1 MKTQKAVGSITISDI
16 TDVGR
21 VSAYLTSNL
30 PASTVYDPND
40 GTYTPD
46 WSTTNLV
53 VTPIVYFNDTKLD
66 LTATGLSISWTRKD
80 GANAEGSLSTGETVS
95 NGVLTVAN
103 NVLGST
109 SSDILTYSALVRY
122 TDPDTNILLET
133 KCVITFTLLRRL
145 EPVKDISITGESVF
159 MYNSESQLIGNST
172 IVLTAHTKNTSVLQ
186 WQYKNSAGNF
196 VAMSTDNNTLINGTT
211 INISVNEGVLFTN
224 DTAVIKV
231 TTPDASVYDIHTIT
245 KIRDG
250 AAGNSTVSVVL
261 TNESHTLPC
270 NSKGIVNSYN
280 GADTQINIYEGGTV
294 VTDDWAISATP
305 STGVSGNYDSASHTY
320 TVTGLSTDTGYVE
333 FSCSQSGKAT
343 VTKRFTLIKQYAGVD
358 GADAVIYT
366 IEPSTYVIN
375 IDKNGVYSPANVTF
389 SAYSKVGAELTKTAY
404 EGRFVISESTDGT
417 TFGSP
422 VYTSANNESTKTYT
436 PSSTSIRVI
445 ECKLY
450 ASGGT
455 TTLLDSQTVTIT
467 KDGSDGNDGNDGKG
481 GTSVILGNE
490 AEVIPCNTDGT
501 VRVKKDITIPFY
513 GYIGTAR
520 AAITCTVGTLP
531 SGVTVTSNT
540 AGTTSAGGQLVI
552 SIPAGNTLGSTSD
565 LTGNF
570 TLTFTCNSTT
580 VEKKFSWTKSL
591 QSQNSIL
598 LQVYAP
604 GGDVIVNGAN
614 NVTLESQLTDG
625 SNVVYSG
632 ITYQWSKF
640 SSGSYVD
647 IADAT
652 GSSLTVTPDMVDAL
666 ASFKCTATYGGKAYS
681 AFWTVTDKT
690 DPVDLVVLCSVGTQL
705 KADVTCGAVYALAY
719 QNGIELDALKTTVFT
734 TSLPSSAQSG
744 DYCYYIDKT
753 NKTVILKK
761 YNGSAWADAP
771 SSDQPSGTYEYYRR
785 NRFGDEL
792 DTSVAWKT
800 GKVIYVDRDVV
811 DGTVQLFCEAEIPIN

>member
-46 WSTTNLV
+46 WSTNNLV

-66 LTATGLSISWTRKD
+66 LTTSGLNISWTRKD
-80 GANAEGSLSTGETVS
+80 GANAEGSLTTGETVS
-95 NGVLTVAN
+95 NGVLTVSN
-103 NVLGST
+103 NVLGNSQ
-109 SSDILTYSALVRY
+109 SDIITYSALVQY

-133 KCVITFTLLRRL
+133 KCVITFTLLRKL

-159 MYNSESQLIGNST
+159 MYNSDSQLIGNST

-186 WQYKNSAGNF
+186 WQYKNSSGNF
-196 VAMSTDNNTLINGTT
+196 VAMSTDNNTLINGIT
-211 INISVNEGVLFTN
+211 INISVNEDVLFTN

-250 AAGNSTVSVVL
+250 AAGNNTISVVL

-270 NSKGIVNSYN
+270 NSKGTVGSYV
-280 GADTQINIYEGGTV
+280 GADTQINVYEGGTI

-305 STGVSGNYDSASHTY
+305 STGVTGNYDSASHTY

-343 VTKRFTLIKQYAGVD
+343 ITKRFSLIKQYAGVD
-358 GADAVIYT
+358 GSDAVIYS

-375 IDKNGVYSPANVTF
+375 IDKSGVYSPKNVIF
-389 SAYSKVGAELTKTAY
+389 SAYTKVGAELTKSVY

-417 TFGSP
+417 TFGSA
-422 VYTSANNESTKTYT
+422 VYTSTNNESTKTYT

-450 ASGGT
+450 AAGGT
-455 TTLLDSQTVTIT
+455 TTLLDTQTVTIT
-467 KDGSDGNDGNDGKG
+467 RDGVDGNDGNDGAG

-490 AEVIPCNTDGT
+490 AEVIPCNSDGT
-501 VRVKKDITIPFY
+501 VRVSKDINIPFY
-513 GYIGTAR
+513 GYIGTSR

-531 SGVTVTSNT
+531 TGVSVKTNT
-540 AGTTSAGGQLVI
+540 AGTTSSGGQLVLTV
-552 SIPAGNTLGSTSD
+552 SSGSALGSASD

-570 TLTFTCNSTT
+570 TLTFLCNSTT

-591 QSQNSIL
+591 QSQNSVL
-598 LQVYAP
+598 LQVFAP
-604 GGDVIVNGAN
+604 GGDVIVNGKN

-625 SNVVYSG
+625 SNIVYSG

-640 SSGSYVD
+640 SSGSYAD
-647 IADAT
+647 IAEAT
-652 GSSLTVTPDMVDAL
+652 GSSLTVTPDMVDTL
-666 ASFKCTATYGGKAYS
+666 ASFKCTATYGGKVYA

-705 KADVTCGAVYALAY
+705 KPDIPCGAVYALAY
-719 QNGIELDALKTTVFT
+719 QNGVELDALKTTTFT
-734 TSLPSSAQSG
+734 TSLPSSAQKN

-753 NKTVILKK
+753 NKVVTLKK
-761 YNGSAWADAP
+761 YNGSVWADAP
-771 SSDQPSGTYEYYRR
+771 TSDLPTGTYSYYRR
-785 NRFGDEL
+785 DKYGNEL
-792 DTSVAWKT
+792 DVSEAWKT
-800 GKVIYVDRDVV
+800 GKVIYVDKDVI
-811 DGTVQLFCEAEIPIN
+811 DGTIVLFCEAEVPIT